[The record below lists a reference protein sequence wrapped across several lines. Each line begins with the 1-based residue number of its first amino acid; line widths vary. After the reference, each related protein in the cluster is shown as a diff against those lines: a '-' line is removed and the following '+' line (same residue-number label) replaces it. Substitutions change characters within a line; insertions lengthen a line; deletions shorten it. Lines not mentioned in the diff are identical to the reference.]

1 MSVLA
6 DDLNDDAPEKSE
18 AATDGGTRRLVIEML
33 GVMEAMNASSWPS
46 PKPQCAWSRVAH
58 PL

>member
-1 MSVLA
+1 MESPEMSVLA

-33 GVMEAMNASSWPS
+33 GVMEAMNASS
-46 PKPQCAWSRVAH
+46 
-58 PL
+58 